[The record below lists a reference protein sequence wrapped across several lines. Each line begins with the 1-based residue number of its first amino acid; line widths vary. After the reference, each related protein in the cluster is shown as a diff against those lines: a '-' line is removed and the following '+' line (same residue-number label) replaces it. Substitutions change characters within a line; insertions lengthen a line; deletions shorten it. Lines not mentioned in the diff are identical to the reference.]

1 MKNTVSRR
9 KWLDERSYADLV
21 ALCQFLP
28 GPASSQ
34 VGIGIGLSRG
44 GVLGAIAAWLGFTL
58 PSAIVLIVFALFM
71 QGMDVGSAFWLHGLK
86 LTAVSIVA
94 QAVWSMGRKLATG
107 RSRATIAI
115 LAAAISLIWPNAFIQ
130 VFVIAIAGIVGLW
143 LYRKSTDSQAES
155 TFFVP
160 ISRKWSV
167 VCLVLYFGLLLIL
180 PLLVRIFGGGGT
192 TNGLLLFD
200 SFYRTGS
207 LVFGGGHVVLP
218 YFKVKLFIPDG
229 LRSLIF
235 LPDTGWSKLSPDLSS
250 HSHLTW
256 EY

>member
-1 MKNTVSRR
+1 MARIYVTFCHCAYCLCPIHARDGCRKRLLASWTETYSRIH
-9 KWLDERSYADLV
+9 RSSGGMEHGTKARDG
-21 ALCQFLP
+21 AQSGHDRDTC
-28 GPASSQ
+28 
-34 VGIGIGLSRG
+34 SRN
-44 GVLGAIAAWLGFTL
+44 L
-58 PSAIVLIVFALFM
+58 
-71 QGMDVGSAFWLHGLK
+71 
-86 LTAVSIVA
+86 
-94 QAVWSMGRKLATG
+94 
-107 RSRATIAI
+107 
-115 LAAAISLIWPNAFIQ
+115 LIWPNAFIQ